1 MGPSKGS
8 HVQPTVCQHLVVTP
22 VSSGPLLGPLAILAR
37 RDSKYKVVTMG
48 REKPKAKKIEGHE
61 PGASR
66 DEVMMAMEKAAKPIK
81 KPEK

>member
-1 MGPSKGS
+1 MME
-8 HVQPTVCQHLVVTP
+8 H
-22 VSSGPLLGPLAILAR
+22 
-37 RDSKYKVVTMG
+37 
-48 REKPKAKKIEGHE
+48 EKPKAKKLEDLE

>member
-1 MGPSKGS
+1 MPK
-8 HVQPTVCQHLVVTP
+8 
-22 VSSGPLLGPLAILAR
+22 
-37 RDSKYKVVTMG
+37 D
-48 REKPKAKKIEGHE
+48 KPRKKKLEDHK